1 MEFTDILKQHV
12 FENNKM
18 KEKQVILYIEMDN
31 VTIVEFTVI
40 SNLHVLENKKT
51 KFKEEWTET
60 VDIIGDEYKLNYCIL
75 NIQKLNTKYK
85 YIILI
90 NKLKLI

>member
-1 MEFTDILKQHV
+1 VEFTDILKQHV

-51 KFKEEWTET
+51 KFKEE
-60 VDIIGDEYKLNYCIL
+60 
-75 NIQKLNTKYK
+75 
-85 YIILI
+85 
-90 NKLKLI
+90 